1 MLKNMSRRYEVAL
14 IGGTGKMRIIGAAAL
29 SVALSCGWAS
39 AQNAAPSPQAGN
51 QFVGQDVHVVA
62 DRFGLPTGRK
72 KLDND
77 DMLYVW
83 ELGPVDPT
91 SKRRREETGDG
102 GLYEDGRTPGYMTDD
117 PRICKL
123 TVIAS
128 VEGIVEQVSA
138 EDQNGTGAP
147 KKTFGLVGS
156 VCADRGL
163 AR

>member
-1 MLKNMSRRYEVAL
+1 LCFV
-14 IGGTGKMRIIGAAAL
+14 L
-29 SVALSCGWAS
+29 SGGWAS
-39 AQNAAPSPQAGN
+39 AQNAAPSTQAGN
-51 QFVGQDVHVVA
+51 QFVGKDVHVVA
-62 DRFGLPTGRK
+62 DRFGSPTGRK
-72 KLDND
+72 KMDND

-83 ELGPVDPT
+83 ELGPADQ
-91 SKRRREETGDG
+91 SASRRRNDTGDG
-102 GLYEDGRTPGYMTDD
+102 GLYEDGHTPGYINDD

-128 VEGIVEQVSA
+128 PEGIVTQVTA

-147 KKTFGLVGS
+147 TRTFGLLGS

>member
-1 MLKNMSRRYEVAL
+1 
-14 IGGTGKMRIIGAAAL
+14 MRTIGAAAL
-29 SVALSCGWAS
+29 CMALSSGWAS
-39 AQNAAPSPQAGN
+39 AQSPASSTQAGN

-72 KLDND
+72 KMDND
-77 DMLYVW
+77 EMLYVW

-91 SKRRREETGDG
+91 AKRRTIDTGDAG
-102 GLYEDGRTPGYMTDD
+102 VYGDGHTPGYMTDD

-128 VEGIVEQVSA
+128 VEGIVTQVSA
-138 EDQNGTGAP
+138 EDLNGTGAP

-156 VCADRGL
+156 VCAERGL

>member
-1 MLKNMSRRYEVAL
+1 
-14 IGGTGKMRIIGAAAL
+14 MRILGAAVLCFVL
-29 SVALSCGWAS
+29 SGGWAS
-39 AQNAAPSPQAGN
+39 AQNAPPTQAGN
-51 QFVGQDVHVVA
+51 QFVGKDVHVVA
-62 DRFGLPTGRK
+62 DRFGSPTGRK
-72 KLDND
+72 KMDND

-83 ELGPVDPT
+83 ELGPADQ
-91 SKRRREETGDG
+91 SASRRRNDTGDG
-102 GLYEDGRTPGYMTDD
+102 GLYEDGHTPGYINDD

-128 VEGIVEQVSA
+128 PEGIVTQVTA

-147 KKTFGLVGS
+147 TRTFGLLGS